1 MCGPYLWDGVAN
13 RDTLLALHAEQLA
26 SDLAT
31 AETETLIG
39 E

>member
-26 SDLAT
+26 SDLAN
-31 AETETLIG
+31 AESEAVLG

>member
-13 RDTLLALHAEQLA
+13 RDTLLAMHADQLA
-26 SDLAT
+26 NDLAV
-31 AETETLIG
+31 AEAKSLIG

>member
-13 RDTLLALHAEQLA
+13 RDTLLAMHADQLA
-26 SDLAT
+26 NDLAT
-31 AETETLIG
+31 AEAEMVIG